1 MDRAGV
7 PADSE
12 LKRFENIF
20 FPTDIRE
27 ISLELPP
34 PIIVPLPPP
43 KQPLVIQNS
52 SLGAEVAIGAEKRKE
67 VQPPSQASQSK
78 DQLTIKDVI
87 SKAKD
92 TEEADLQAAGSKGDS
107 KA

>member
-7 PADSE
+7 PTDSE

-34 PIIVPLPPP
+34 PTIVPLPPP

-52 SLGAEVAIGAEKRKE
+52 SLGAEVAIGAEKGKE
-67 VQPPSQASQSK
+67 VQPPTQASQSK